1 MSPKEKRKNHK
12 RERENRGPNSV
23 LDSVL
28 PLIDKPCMKLQHT
41 AALALTGWFLITP
54 PPQANGRYDT
64 SAPLSRWKIEGGAG
78 TRKECKDTQA
88 LLTSRAIKE
97 SRPSD
102 VEAVKDAQCVPMD
115 DPRLLGKP

>member
-1 MSPKEKRKNHK
+1 MRLRHIAPSA
-12 RERENRGPNSV
+12 
-23 LDSVL
+23 
-28 PLIDKPCMKLQHT
+28 LI
-41 AALALTGWFLITP
+41 GWFLITP
-54 PPQANGRYDT
+54 PPQANGHFDS

-78 TRKECKDTQA
+78 TRKECEQTRA
-88 LLTSRAIKE
+88 LLTSRATKE